1 MYGGVGRYSL
11 CVWWCR
17 EVQLMC
23 MGVWGGPAYVYGG
36 VGRPSLCVWGCRE
49 VQLMCMVV

>member
-1 MYGGVGRYSL
+1 MCMGVWGGPTYVYGSVGRSNL

-23 MGVWGGPAYVYGG
+23 MV
-36 VGRPSLCVWGCRE
+36 CRE

>member
-1 MYGGVGRYSL
+1 MYGGVGRSNL

-23 MGVWGGPAYVYGG
+23 MGVWGGPILYV
-36 VGRPSLCVWGCRE
+36 
-49 VQLMCMVV
+49 MCMYRCIA